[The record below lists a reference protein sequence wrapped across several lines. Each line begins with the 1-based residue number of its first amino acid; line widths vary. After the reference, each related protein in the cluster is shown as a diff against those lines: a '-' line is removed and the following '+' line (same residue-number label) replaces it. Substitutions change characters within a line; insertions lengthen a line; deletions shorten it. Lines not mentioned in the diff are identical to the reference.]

1 MIRPFYAVMA
11 GLFGLLLLMAGH
23 YARFD
28 RAGVLEK
35 QRTLVAVTGL
45 DAPALSVA
53 WFEPRERRF
62 EAALNP
68 AYPELLPPDRL
79 DFVYGALYGK

>member
-1 MIRPFYAVMA
+1 MIRPFYALA
-11 GLFGLLLLMAGH
+11 GFLLGLVLLAAGH
-23 YARFD
+23 YVRFD

-53 WFEPRERRF
+53 WFEPRERRY
-62 EAALNP
+62 EAAVNP

>member
-1 MIRPFYAVMA
+1 MIRPFCVLTAFLL
-11 GLFGLLLLMAGH
+11 GLVLLAAGH
-23 YARFD
+23 YAGFD
-28 RAGVLEK
+28 RTSVLQK
-35 QRTLVAVTGL
+35 QRALVAVTGL

-62 EAALNP
+62 EAAVNP

-79 DFVYGALYGK
+79 DFVYGDLYGK